1 MDLKDATLVILTESG
16 AYPSLTALAQS
27 VYDQLAA
34 GAEVDYHVLSDLVAE
49 TSGTGV
55 LRVINQKYGPAARE
69 AVFEPILREIDWQ
82 KPVPPRRTASA
93 APAAGTR

>member
-34 GAEVDYHVLSDLVAE
+34 GAEVDYHVLSDLVADAKE
-49 TSGTGV
+49 
-55 LRVINQKYGPAARE
+55 
-69 AVFEPILREIDWQ
+69 
-82 KPVPPRRTASA
+82 
-93 APAAGTR
+93 